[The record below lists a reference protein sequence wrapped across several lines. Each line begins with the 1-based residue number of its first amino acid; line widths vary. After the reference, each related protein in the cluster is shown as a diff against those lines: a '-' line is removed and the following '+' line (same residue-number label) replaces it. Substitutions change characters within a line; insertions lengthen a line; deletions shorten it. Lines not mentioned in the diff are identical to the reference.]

1 MKNFY
6 DFKINNIKGLS
17 AQEIEFRNKELDL
30 FSKNGFPNKREEA
43 WKFTDLNTILS
54 KNFVNITND
63 YISLK
68 EKKFELIKE
77 FDHNYLFILDGKLVS
92 NEFKF
97 EDKNKVLI
105 KEYDYKKQI
114 SVSNQNSLSLLNNA
128 LATGGYYLEISKDYK
143 FKKPLV
149 VYNHFS
155 ESIKEQII
163 SYKNSLILNENSK
176 LTILNYTDT
185 NSKNNFFVNSFDYIK
200 LKKDSNLKNI
210 FINKDRCN
218 CYFHNHLKSDLEQ
231 NTNLDNYILSTGL
244 KFNRID
250 IEINLNEE
258 HAKSSIFS
266 ALSLGSEEH
275 QEIKSS
281 VNHNFKNCQS
291 YQKIKNVLND
301 KSRGVYQGKIFVKQD
316 AQKTDAYQLSKALLL
331 NDNAEFDAKPELE
344 IYADD
349 VKCSHG
355 STSGSIDLNS
365 IHYLKSRGIP
375 EKKAYQMLIN
385 GFLSEILEKL
395 PEDNLKKF
403 LVEKIGSQINGY

>member
-6 DFKINNIKGLS
+6 DFKIDNIKGLS
-17 AQEIEFRNKELDL
+17 VQEKEFRNKELDL

-54 KNFVNITND
+54 RNFANITNNF
-63 YISLK
+63 ISLK
-68 EKKFELIKE
+68 EKKFELIEE
-77 FDHNYLFILDGKLVS
+77 FNHNYLFVLDGKLVS
-92 NEFKF
+92 NDFKF
-97 EDKNKVLI
+97 EDKNKILI
-105 KEYDYKKQI
+105 KDYDYKKQI
-114 SVSNQNSLSLLNNA
+114 SVSNQNSLNQLNNA

-149 VYNHFS
+149 IYNHFS
-155 ESIKEQII
+155 ESIKDQII
-163 SYKNSLILNENSK
+163 SYKNSLILNENSE
-176 LTILNYTDT
+176 LTILNYTNT
-185 NSKNNFFVNSFDYIK
+185 NSKNNFFVNSFDYLK
-200 LKKDSNLKNI
+200 LKKDSILKNI
-210 FINKDRCN
+210 FINNNRSN
-218 CYFHNHLKSDLEQ
+218 CYFHNYFKSDLEQ

-244 KFNRID
+244 KFNKID

-266 ALSLGSEEH
+266 ALSLTSEEH
-275 QEIKSS
+275 QEIKSII
-281 VNHNFKNCQS
+281 NHNFKNCQS

-301 KSRGVYQGKIFVKQD
+301 QSRGVYQGKIFVKQE

-331 NDNAEFDAKPELE
+331 NDNSEFNAKPELE

-375 EKKAYQMLIN
+375 EKEAYQMLIN

-395 PEDNLKKF
+395 PEDSLKKF
-403 LVEKIGSQINGY
+403 LIEKIGRQINGY

>member
-6 DFKINNIKGLS
+6 DFKVDNIKGLS
-17 AQEIEFRNKELDL
+17 AQEREFRNKELDL

-54 KNFVNITND
+54 NNFVNITND

-68 EKKFELIKE
+68 EKKLELIKE
-77 FDHNYLFILDGKLVS
+77 FDHNYLFLLDGKLVS

-114 SVSNQNSLSLLNNA
+114 SVSNQNSLNKLNNA
-128 LATGGYYLEISKDYK
+128 LATGGYCLEISKDYK

-163 SYKNSLILNENSK
+163 SYKNSLILNENSE
-176 LTILNYTDT
+176 LTILNYTNT
-185 NSKNNFFVNSFDYIK
+185 NSKNNFFVNSFDYLK

-218 CYFHNHLKSDLEQ
+218 CYFHNYLKSDLEQ
-231 NTNLDNYILSTGL
+231 NANFDNYILSTGL
-244 KFNRID
+244 KFNKID

-281 VNHNFKNCQS
+281 INHNFKNCQS

-301 KSRGVYQGKIFVKQD
+301 QSKGVYQGKIFVKQE

-375 EKKAYQMLIN
+375 EKEAYKILIN

-403 LVEKIGSQINGY
+403 LIKKIGRQINGY

>member
-6 DFKINNIKGLS
+6 DFKVDNIKGLS
-17 AQEIEFRNKELDL
+17 VQEKEFRNRELDL

-54 KNFVNITND
+54 KNFANITND

-68 EKKFELIKE
+68 KKKFELIKE
-77 FDHNYLFILDGKLVS
+77 FDHNYLFVLDGKLIS

-97 EDKNKVLI
+97 EDKNKIFI

-114 SVSNQNSLSLLNNA
+114 SVSNQNSLNLLNNA
-128 LATGGYYLEISKDYK
+128 LATGGYYLEISKNYK

-163 SYKNSLILNENSK
+163 SFKNSLVLNENSE
-176 LTILNYTDT
+176 LTIFDYTDT
-185 NSKNNFFVNSFDYIK
+185 NSKNNFFVNSFDYLK

-210 FINKDRCN
+210 FINNDRCN
-218 CYFHNHLKSDLEQ
+218 CYFHNYLKSDLEQ

-244 KFNRID
+244 KLNKFD

-281 VNHNFKNCQS
+281 INHNSKNCQS

-301 KSRGVYQGKIFVKQD
+301 QSRGVYQGKIFVKQE

-331 NDNAEFDAKPELE
+331 NDNAGFDAKPELE

-355 STSGSIDLNS
+355 STSGSIDLNL

-375 EKKAYQMLIN
+375 EKEAYKMLIN

-403 LVEKIGSQINGY
+403 LIKKIGRQINGY

>member
-6 DFKINNIKGLS
+6 DFKVDNIKGLS
-17 AQEIEFRNKELDL
+17 AQEKEFRNKELDL
-30 FSKNGFPNKREEA
+30 FNKNGFPNKREEA

-68 EKKFELIKE
+68 EKKFELINE
-77 FDHNYLFILDGKLVS
+77 FDHNYLIVLDGILVS

-105 KEYDYKKQI
+105 KEYNYKEQI
-114 SVSNQNSLSLLNNA
+114 PVSNQNSLNLLNNA
-128 LATGGYYLEISKDYK
+128 LATGGYYLEISRDYK

-149 VYNHFS
+149 VYNYFS
-155 ESIKEQII
+155 ESIKEKII
-163 SYKNSLILNENSK
+163 SYKNSLILNENSE

-185 NSKNNFFVNSFDYIK
+185 KTKNNFFVNSFDYLK

-210 FINKDRCN
+210 FINKNRCN
-218 CYFHNHLKSDLEQ
+218 CYFHNYLKSDLDQ

-244 KFNRID
+244 KFNKID
-250 IEINLNEE
+250 TEINLNEE

-266 ALSLGSEEH
+266 ALSLGSDEH

-301 KSRGVYQGKIFVKQD
+301 QSRGVYQGKIFVKQE

-331 NDNAEFDAKPELE
+331 NDNSEFDAKPELE

-355 STSGSIDLNS
+355 STSGSIDLNL

-375 EKKAYQMLIN
+375 EKEAYQMLIN

-403 LVEKIGSQINGY
+403 LVEKIGRQINGY

>member
-6 DFKINNIKGLS
+6 DFKIDNIKDLS
-17 AQEIEFRNKELDL
+17 VQEKEFRNKELDL

-54 KNFVNITND
+54 RNFANITNN

-77 FDHNYLFILDGKLVS
+77 FNHNYLFVLDGKLVS

-97 EDKNKVLI
+97 EDKNKILI
-105 KEYDYKKQI
+105 KDYDYKKQI
-114 SVSNQNSLSLLNNA
+114 FLSNQNSLNQLNNA

-155 ESIKEQII
+155 ESTKEQII
-163 SYKNSLILNENSK
+163 SYKNSLILNENSE

-185 NSKNNFFVNSFDYIK
+185 NSKNNFFVNSFDYLK
-200 LKKDSNLKNI
+200 LKKDSILKNI
-210 FINKDRCN
+210 FINSERSN
-218 CYFHNHLKSDLEQ
+218 CYFHNYLKSDLEQ
-231 NTNLDNYILSTGL
+231 NTNLDNYILSSGL
-244 KFNRID
+244 KLNKID
-250 IEINLNEE
+250 IEVNLNEE

-275 QEIKSS
+275 QEIKSIM
-281 VNHNFKNCQS
+281 NHNFKNCQS

-301 KSRGVYQGKIFVKQD
+301 QSRGVYQGKIFVKQE

-355 STSGSIDLNS
+355 STSGSIDLDS

-375 EKKAYQMLIN
+375 KKEAYQILIN

-395 PEDNLKKF
+395 PEDSLKKF
-403 LVEKIGSQINGY
+403 LLEKIERQINGY

>member
-6 DFKINNIKGLS
+6 DFKVDNIIGLS
-17 AQEIEFRNKELDL
+17 SEEKEFRNKELDL
-30 FSKNGFPNKREEA
+30 FDKNGFPNKRDEA
-43 WKFTDLNTILS
+43 WKFTDLNAILS
-54 KNFVNITND
+54 KNFANITND
-63 YISLK
+63 YISFK

-77 FDHNYLFILDGKLVS
+77 FDHNYLFVLDGKLVS
-92 NEFKF
+92 NQFRF
-97 EDKNKVLI
+97 EDKNKVSV

-114 SVSNQNSLSLLNNA
+114 SVSNQNSLNLLNNA
-128 LATGGYYLEISKDYK
+128 LASGGYSVEISKDYK

-163 SYKNSLILNENSK
+163 SYKNSLILNENSE
-176 LTILNYTDT
+176 LTILNYTDN
-185 NSKNNFFVNSFDYIK
+185 NSKNNFFVNSFDYLR
-200 LKKDSNLKNI
+200 LKKGSNLKNI
-210 FINKDRCN
+210 FINNNRCS
-218 CYFHNHLKSDLEQ
+218 CYFHNYLKSDLEQ
-231 NTNLDNYILSTGL
+231 NTNLDNYILSAGL
-244 KFNRID
+244 KFNKMDID
-250 IEINLNEE
+250 INLNEE
-258 HAKSSIFS
+258 YAKSSIFS
-266 ALSLGSEEH
+266 ALSLTNEEH
-275 QEIKSS
+275 QEIKSC

-301 KSRGVYQGKIFVKQD
+301 QSRGVYQGKIFVKQE

-355 STSGSIDLNS
+355 STSGSIDLDS

-375 EKKAYQMLIN
+375 EKKAYQMLIK

-403 LVEKIGSQINGY
+403 LIEKIGRQINGN

>member
-6 DFKINNIKGLS
+6 NFKVENIKGLS
-17 AQEIEFRNKELDL
+17 AKEKEFRNKELDL

-54 KNFVNITND
+54 KNFANITND

-68 EKKFELIKE
+68 DKKFELINE
-77 FDHNYLFILDGKLVS
+77 FDHNYLFISDGKLIS

-97 EDKNKVLI
+97 EDKKKVLI

-114 SVSNQNSLSLLNNA
+114 PVSNQNSLNLLNNA

-163 SYKNSLILNENSK
+163 SYKNSLILNENSE
-176 LTILNYTDT
+176 LTIFNYTDT
-185 NSKNNFFVNSFDYIK
+185 NSKNNFFVNSFDYLK
-200 LKKDSNLKNI
+200 LKKASNLKNI
-210 FINKDRCN
+210 FINKERCN
-218 CYFHNHLKSDLEQ
+218 CYFHSYLKNDLDQ

-244 KFNRID
+244 KFSKID

-275 QEIKSS
+275 QEIKTSI
-281 VNHNFKNCQS
+281 NHNFKNCQS

-301 KSRGVYQGKIFVKQD
+301 QSTGVYQGKIFVKQE
-316 AQKTDAYQLSKALLL
+316 AQKTDAYQLSKALIL
-331 NDNAEFDAKPELE
+331 DDQAEFNAKPELE

-355 STSGSIDLNS
+355 STSGSLDENAIY
-365 IHYLKSRGIP
+365 YLMTRGI
-375 EKKAYQMLIN
+375 ELKVARKLLID
-385 GFLSEILEKL
+385 GFLNEIFENIPDEKLKNFLEKSMK
-395 PEDNLKKF
+395 EH
-403 LVEKIGSQINGY
+403 IYGI

>member
-6 DFKINNIKGLS
+6 NFNVNNIKGLS
-17 AQEIEFRNKELDL
+17 AQEKEFRNRELDL
-30 FSKNGFPNKREEA
+30 FSKIGFPNRREEA

-54 KNFVNITND
+54 KNFANIKND

-77 FDHNYLFILDGKLVS
+77 FDHNYLFVLDGKLVS

-97 EDKNKVLI
+97 EDKNKFLI

-114 SVSNQNSLSLLNNA
+114 SVSNQNSLNLLNNA

-163 SYKNSLILNENSK
+163 SYKNSLILNENSE
-176 LTILNYTDT
+176 LTIFNYTDT
-185 NSKNNFFVNSFDYIK
+185 NSKNNFFVNSFDYLK
-200 LKKDSNLKNI
+200 LKKDSILKNI
-210 FINKDRCN
+210 FINKERCN
-218 CYFHNHLKSDLEQ
+218 CYFHSYLKNDLEQ

-244 KFNRID
+244 KFNKID

-275 QEIKSS
+275 QEIKTSI
-281 VNHNFKNCQS
+281 NHNFKNCQS

-301 KSRGVYQGKIFVKQD
+301 QSTGVYQGKIFVKQE

-331 NDNAEFDAKPELE
+331 NDKAEFDAKPELE

-375 EKKAYQMLIN
+375 EKEAYKMLIN

-403 LVEKIGSQINGY
+403 LIEKIGTQINGY

>member
-6 DFKINNIKGLS
+6 DFKIDNIIGLS
-17 AQEIEFRNKELDL
+17 SEEKEFRNKELDL
-30 FSKNGFPNKREEA
+30 FDKNGFPNKRDEA

-54 KNFVNITND
+54 KNFANITND

-77 FDHNYLFILDGKLVS
+77 FDHNYLFVLDGKLVS
-92 NEFKF
+92 NQFKF
-97 EDKNKVLI
+97 EDKNKVYV

-114 SVSNQNSLSLLNNA
+114 SVSNQNSLNLLNNA
-128 LATGGYYLEISKDYK
+128 LASGGYSVEISKDYK

-149 VYNHFS
+149 VYNYFS

-163 SYKNSLILNENSK
+163 SYKNSLILNENSE
-176 LTILNYTDT
+176 LTILNYTDN
-185 NSKNNFFVNSFDYIK
+185 NSKNNFFVNSFDYLR

-210 FINKDRCN
+210 FINNNRCS
-218 CYFHNHLKSDLEQ
+218 CYFHNYLKSDLEQ
-231 NTNLDNYILSTGL
+231 NANLDNYILSAGL
-244 KFNRID
+244 KFNKMDID
-250 IEINLNEE
+250 INLNEE
-258 HAKSSIFS
+258 YAKSSIFS
-266 ALSLGSEEH
+266 ALSLTSDEH
-275 QEIKSS
+275 QEIKSCL
-281 VNHNFKNCQS
+281 NHNFKNCQS

-301 KSRGVYQGKIFVKQD
+301 QSRGVYQGKIFVKQD

-375 EKKAYQMLIN
+375 EKEAYQMLIN

-395 PEDNLKKF
+395 PEDHLKKF
-403 LVEKIGSQINGY
+403 LIEKIGRQINGY

>member
-6 DFKINNIKGLS
+6 DFKVDNIKGLS
-17 AQEIEFRNKELDL
+17 VKEKEFRNKELDL
-30 FSKNGFPNKREEA
+30 FIKYGFPNKKEEA

-54 KNFVNITND
+54 KNFANITND

-68 EKKFELIKE
+68 EKKFKLING
-77 FDHNYLFILDGKLVS
+77 FDHNYLFILDGKLIL

-105 KEYDYKKQI
+105 KDYDYKKPI
-114 SVSNQNSLSLLNNA
+114 LVSNQNSLNLLNNA
-128 LATGGYYLEISKDYK
+128 LATGGYYLEISENYK

-155 ESIKEQII
+155 ENIKEQII
-163 SYKNSLILNENSK
+163 SYKNSLILNQNSE

-200 LKKDSNLKNI
+200 LKKDSKLKNI

-218 CYFHNHLKSDLEQ
+218 CYFHNYLKSDLEQ

-244 KFNRID
+244 KFNKID

-266 ALSLGSEEH
+266 ALSLGREEH

-281 VNHNFKNCQS
+281 INHNFKNCQS

-301 KSRGVYQGKIFVKQD
+301 QSRGVYQGKIFVKQE

-331 NDNAEFDAKPELE
+331 DDNAEFDAKPELE

-355 STSGSIDLNS
+355 STSGSIDFNL

-375 EKKAYQMLIN
+375 KKEAYKMLIN

-403 LVEKIGSQINGY
+403 LIKKIGRQINGY

>member
-6 DFKINNIKGLS
+6 DFKVDNIKGLS
-17 AQEIEFRNKELDL
+17 AKEKEFRKKELDL

-54 KNFVNITND
+54 KNFANITND
-63 YISLK
+63 YVSLK

-77 FDHNYLFILDGKLVS
+77 FDHNYLFVLDGKLVS
-92 NEFKF
+92 NEFEF

-114 SVSNQNSLSLLNNA
+114 SVSNQNSLNLLNNA
-128 LATGGYYLEISKDYK
+128 LATGGYYLEIAKNYK

-149 VYNHFS
+149 IYNHFS
-155 ESIKEQII
+155 ENIKEKII
-163 SYKNSLILNENSK
+163 SYKNSLILNENSE

-185 NSKNNFFVNSFDYIK
+185 NSENNFFVNSFDYLK

-210 FINKDRCN
+210 FINKTRCN
-218 CYFHNHLKSDLEQ
+218 CYFHNYLKSDLEQ
-231 NTNLDNYILSTGL
+231 NTNLDNYILSTGF
-244 KFNRID
+244 KFNKID
-250 IEINLNEE
+250 IEINLNEK

-266 ALSLGSEEH
+266 ALCLGNEEH
-275 QEIKSS
+275 QEIKSII
-281 VNHNFKNCQS
+281 NHNFKNCQS

-301 KSRGVYQGKIFVKQD
+301 KSKGVYQGKIFVKSE

-375 EKKAYQMLIN
+375 EKDAYKMLIN

-403 LVEKIGSQINGY
+403 LIEKIGRQINGY

>member
-6 DFKINNIKGLS
+6 DFKVENIKGLS
-17 AQEIEFRNKELDL
+17 VKEKEFRNKELDL
-30 FSKNGFPNKREEA
+30 FCKHGFPNKREEA
-43 WKFTDLNTILS
+43 WKFTDLNKILS
-54 KNFVNITND
+54 ENFKNISND
-63 YISLK
+63 FISLK

-92 NEFKF
+92 NELKF

-114 SVSNQNSLSLLNNA
+114 SVSNKNSLNLLNNA
-128 LATGGYYLEISKDYK
+128 LATGGYYLEISKNYK

-149 VYNHFS
+149 IYNYFS
-155 ESIKEQII
+155 QSIKEQII
-163 SYKNSLILNENSK
+163 SYKNSLILNENSE
-176 LTILNYTDT
+176 LTILNYTVAD
-185 NSKNNFFVNSFDYIK
+185 SKNNFFVNSFDYLK
-200 LKKDSNLKNI
+200 LKKDSKLKNI

-218 CYFHNHLKSDLEQ
+218 CYFHNYLKSDLEK
-231 NTNLDNYILSTGL
+231 NTNFDNYILSSGL
-244 KFNRID
+244 KFNKID

-258 HAKSSIFS
+258 HARSSIFS

-275 QEIKSS
+275 QEIKSNI
-281 VNHNFKNCQS
+281 NHNFKNCQS

-301 KSRGVYQGKIFVKQD
+301 KSRGVYQGKIFVNQE

-365 IHYLKSRGIP
+365 IHYLKSRGIS
-375 EKKAYQMLIN
+375 EKEAYQMLII

-403 LVEKIGSQINGY
+403 LIEKIGRQINGY

>member
-6 DFKINNIKGLS
+6 DFKVDNIIGLS
-17 AQEIEFRNKELDL
+17 SEEKAFRNKELDL
-30 FSKNGFPNKREEA
+30 FDKSGFPNKREEA

-54 KNFVNITND
+54 KNFSNITND

-68 EKKFELIKE
+68 GKKFELIKE
-77 FDHNYLFILDGKLVS
+77 FDHNYLFVLDGKLVS

-97 EDKNKVLI
+97 EDKGKVFI

-114 SVSNQNSLSLLNNA
+114 SVSNQNSLNLLNNA
-128 LATGGYYLEISKDYK
+128 LASGGYSLEISKNYK
-143 FKKPLV
+143 FRKPLV
-149 VYNHFS
+149 IYNHFS

-163 SYKNSLILNENSK
+163 SYKNSLILNENSE
-176 LTILNYTDT
+176 LTIINYMDN
-185 NSKNNFFVNSFDYIK
+185 NSKNNFFVNSFDYFK
-200 LKKDSNLKNI
+200 LKKDSNLKKI
-210 FINKDRCN
+210 FINNNRCS
-218 CYFHNHLKSDLEQ
+218 CYFHNYLKIDLGQ
-231 NTNLDNYILSTGL
+231 NTNLDNYILSAGL
-244 KFNRID
+244 KFNKID
-250 IEINLNEE
+250 IDINLNEE
-258 HAKSSIFS
+258 YAKSSIFS
-266 ALSLGSEEH
+266 ALSLTSKEH
-275 QEIKSS
+275 QEIKSCI
-281 VNHNFKNCQS
+281 NHNFKNCQS

-301 KSRGVYQGKIFVKQD
+301 QSRGVYQGKIFVKQD

-355 STSGSIDLNS
+355 STSGSIDLDS

-375 EKKAYQMLIN
+375 EEKAYQMLIN
-385 GFLSEILEKL
+385 GFLSEILDKL

-403 LVEKIGSQINGY
+403 LIEKIGRQINGY

>member
-6 DFKINNIKGLS
+6 NFKVNNIEGLS
-17 AQEIEFRNKELDL
+17 AQEKEFRNRELDL
-30 FSKNGFPNKREEA
+30 FSKNGFPNRREEA

-54 KNFVNITND
+54 KNFANMKND

-77 FDHNYLFILDGKLVS
+77 FDHNYLFVLDGKLVS

-114 SVSNQNSLSLLNNA
+114 SVSNQNSLNLLNNA

-163 SYKNSLILNENSK
+163 SYKNSLILNENSE
-176 LTILNYTDT
+176 LTIFNYTDT
-185 NSKNNFFVNSFDYIK
+185 NSKNNFFVNSFDYFK
-200 LKKDSNLKNI
+200 LKKDSILKNI
-210 FINKDRCN
+210 FINKERCN
-218 CYFHNHLKSDLEQ
+218 CYFHSYLKNDLDQ

-244 KFNRID
+244 KFNKID

-275 QEIKSS
+275 QEIKTSI
-281 VNHNFKNCQS
+281 NHNFKNCQS

-301 KSRGVYQGKIFVKQD
+301 QSTGVYQGKIFVKQE

-331 NDNAEFDAKPELE
+331 NDKAEFDAKPELE

-375 EKKAYQMLIN
+375 EKEAYQMLIN

-403 LVEKIGSQINGY
+403 LIEKIGRQINGH

>member
-6 DFKINNIKGLS
+6 NFKVNNIKGLS
-17 AQEIEFRNKELDL
+17 AQEKEFRNRELDL
-30 FSKNGFPNKREEA
+30 FSKIGFPNRREEA

-54 KNFVNITND
+54 KNFANIKND

-77 FDHNYLFILDGKLVS
+77 FDHNYLFVLDGKLVS

-97 EDKNKVLI
+97 EDKNKFLI

-114 SVSNQNSLSLLNNA
+114 SVSNQNSLNLLNNA

-163 SYKNSLILNENSK
+163 SYKNSLILNENSE
-176 LTILNYTDT
+176 LTIFNYTDT
-185 NSKNNFFVNSFDYIK
+185 NSKNNFFVNSFDYLK
-200 LKKDSNLKNI
+200 LKKDSILKNI
-210 FINKDRCN
+210 FINKERCN
-218 CYFHNHLKSDLEQ
+218 CYFHSYLKNDLEQ

-244 KFNRID
+244 KFNKID

-275 QEIKSS
+275 QEIKTSI
-281 VNHNFKNCQS
+281 NHNFKNCQS

-301 KSRGVYQGKIFVKQD
+301 QSTGVYQGKIFVKQE

-331 NDNAEFDAKPELE
+331 NDKAEFDAKPELE

-375 EKKAYQMLIN
+375 EKEAYKMLIN

-403 LVEKIGSQINGY
+403 LIEKIGRQINGY

>member
-6 DFKINNIKGLS
+6 DFKVDNIKGLS
-17 AQEIEFRNKELDL
+17 AQEKKSRNRELDL

-54 KNFVNITND
+54 KNFANITND
-63 YISLK
+63 YTSLK

-77 FDHNYLFILDGKLVS
+77 FEHNYLFVLDGKLVS
-92 NEFKF
+92 NELEF
-97 EDKNKVLI
+97 EDKNKVLL
-105 KEYDYKKQI
+105 KEYDYKKQT
-114 SVSNQNSLSLLNNA
+114 SVNNKNSLNLLNNA
-128 LATGGYYLEISKDYK
+128 LATGGYYLEISRDYK

-149 VYNHFS
+149 VYNYFS
-155 ESIKEQII
+155 ESIKEKII
-163 SYKNSLILNENSK
+163 SYKNSLILNENSE

-185 NSKNNFFVNSFDYIK
+185 SSKNNFFVNSFDYLK

-210 FINKDRCN
+210 FINKIRCN
-218 CYFHNHLKSDLEQ
+218 CYFHNYLKSDLEQ
-231 NTNLDNYILSTGL
+231 NTNLDNYILSTGF
-244 KFNRID
+244 KFNKID

-281 VNHNFKNCQS
+281 INHNFKNCQS

-301 KSRGVYQGKIFVKQD
+301 QSRGVYQGKILVKQE

-331 NDNAEFDAKPELE
+331 NDNAEFNAKPELE

-355 STSGSIDLNS
+355 STSGSIDFNS

-375 EKKAYQMLIN
+375 EKEAYQMLIR
-385 GFLSEILEKL
+385 GFLSEILDKL
-395 PEDNLKKF
+395 PEDNIKKF
-403 LVEKIGSQINGY
+403 LIETIGRQINGY